1 MQHELENNSRLKKKI
16 NNAVTPILQKRRS
29 LVRAVASA
37 AAVGGK
43 RMMQV
48 STLTHL
54 FCFLF
59 HFREL
64 TEQCSK
70 DRTTFIVKK
79 NQRNSDSDKTC

>member
-1 MQHELENNSRLKKKI
+1 MAFWITTMLAILDNLNFFYIFQLPSFPDRLKHNLMQHELENNSRLKKKI

-48 STLTHL
+48 STLAHL
-54 FCFLF
+54 F
-59 HFREL
+59 
-64 TEQCSK
+64 
-70 DRTTFIVKK
+70 
-79 NQRNSDSDKTC
+79 